1 MTRRVGSFGDSLV
14 RRSLSAFLDLLGKR
28 LKGLAAQP
36 LQQPPSCPEDW
47 LVDRLV
53 HTAGLHRD
61 DVLALTSEQAVDAWT
76 AHVNPTTMSSPNAGT
91 PSLLASTPGVPRR
104 CARTRR

>member
-1 MTRRVGSFGDSLV
+1 MTQRVGSLGDSLV
-14 RRSLSAFLDLLGKR
+14 RRSLSAVLEQLGKR
-28 LKGLAAQP
+28 ARGFAAQP

-53 HTAGLHRD
+53 HTAGLDRD

-76 AHVNPTTMSSPNAGT
+76 AHVNPTTMTAPNAGT
-91 PSLLASTPGVPRR
+91 PSHLASTPGVPRR
-104 CARTRR
+104 